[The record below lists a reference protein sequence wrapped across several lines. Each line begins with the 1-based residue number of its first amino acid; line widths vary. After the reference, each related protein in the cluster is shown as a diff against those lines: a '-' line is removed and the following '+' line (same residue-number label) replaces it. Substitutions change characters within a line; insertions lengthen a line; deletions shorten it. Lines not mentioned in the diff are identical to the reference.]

1 MILRASLALALASAA
16 DPSFLVGTAPEVLPN
31 CTAYG
36 GALCADGGAK
46 VMVRDAATDKLVARY
61 TFDDGRGLDSSGH
74 GLHARVAPLA
84 GPGQDPGGAGAW
96 FDGAASMVVPH
107 SPLLASNDLT
117 VSFWMYL
124 LEDSTSSH
132 RTILRKAASREDM
145 TPAIMLLPSDRRL
158 HVRIGLSLGGAGEST
173 TAGFDSTAVIPLRRW
188 THVAVVLKG
197 GAALTLFVN
206 GVKDCPV
213 LGSSKHGAG
222 CPPAGA
228 TYAWEEGDVLHNEGP
243 LYVGADPY
251 MAGTPMF
258 LDTLS
263 IHARALPEREI
274 VAEAGGA
281 LGPAGPFFIAL
292 GCAKCTAES
301 LMQHCS
307 ELDEHHPCLCQELM
321 GGGLQVARVQ
331 GWLRGPSERWNF
343 HADAPAAGCPVTAD
357 GAASDE
363 RVGFCCRD
371 TYI

>member
-46 VMVRDAATDKLVARY
+46 VMVRDAAADKLVARY

-222 CPPAGA
+222 CPPVGA

-263 IHARALPEREI
+263 IHARAPR
-274 VAEAGGA
+274 A
-281 LGPAGPFFIAL
+281 
-292 GCAKCTAES
+292 
-301 LMQHCS
+301 
-307 ELDEHHPCLCQELM
+307 
-321 GGGLQVARVQ
+321 
-331 GWLRGPSERWNF
+331 
-343 HADAPAAGCPVTAD
+343 
-357 GAASDE
+357 
-363 RVGFCCRD
+363 
-371 TYI
+371 

>member
-46 VMVRDAATDKLVARY
+46 VMVRDAAADKLVARY
-61 TFDDGRGLDSSGH
+61 TFDDGRGLDSAGH

-158 HVRIGLSLGGAGEST
+158 HVRIGLSLGGVARRSRSWSPTIGT
-173 TAGFDSTAVIPLRRW
+173 RPLRSR
-188 THVAVVLKG
+188 
-197 GAALTLFVN
+197 
-206 GVKDCPV
+206 
-213 LGSSKHGAG
+213 S
-222 CPPAGA
+222 
-228 TYAWEEGDVLHNEGP
+228 Y
-243 LYVGADPY
+243 
-251 MAGTPMF
+251 
-258 LDTLS
+258 
-263 IHARALPEREI
+263 RR
-274 VAEAGGA
+274 
-281 LGPAGPFFIAL
+281 
-292 GCAKCTAES
+292 
-301 LMQHCS
+301 
-307 ELDEHHPCLCQELM
+307 
-321 GGGLQVARVQ
+321 
-331 GWLRGPSERWNF
+331 
-343 HADAPAAGCPVTAD
+343 
-357 GAASDE
+357 
-363 RVGFCCRD
+363 
-371 TYI
+371 

>member
-1 MILRASLALALASAA
+1 MPR
-16 DPSFLVGTAPEVLPN
+16 
-31 CTAYG
+31 
-36 GALCADGGAK
+36 
-46 VMVRDAATDKLVARY
+46 
-61 TFDDGRGLDSSGH
+61 
-74 GLHARVAPLA
+74 
-84 GPGQDPGGAGAW
+84 
-96 FDGAASMVVPH
+96 
-107 SPLLASNDLT
+107 
-117 VSFWMYL
+117 
-124 LEDSTSSH
+124 
-132 RTILRKAASREDM
+132 
-145 TPAIMLLPSDRRL
+145 
-158 HVRIGLSLGGAGEST
+158 
-173 TAGFDSTAVIPLRRW
+173 
-188 THVAVVLKG
+188 
-197 GAALTLFVN
+197 
-206 GVKDCPV
+206 
-213 LGSSKHGAG
+213 
-222 CPPAGA
+222 PAGA

-343 HADAPAAGCPVTAD
+343 HADAP
-357 GAASDE
+357 
-363 RVGFCCRD
+363 CRRLPRHHRRRGVRRARRLLLPRHVHLSGRLHVD
-371 TYI
+371 LF